1 MTGDTTLF
9 ILSFLTAASFL
20 AFLYYNWSPATVFM
34 GDTGSLNAGLILAYL
49 GMQYLNTS
57 LQTPELVYFQSSA
70 PVILVAVFII
80 PLYDTLRVFRSEE
93 HTSELQSRGHLVC
106 RLLL

>member
-1 MTGDTTLF
+1 
-9 ILSFLTAASFL
+9 
-20 AFLYYNWSPATVFM
+20 M

-80 PLYDTLRVFRSEE
+80 PLYATRRVFL
-93 HTSELQSRGHLVC
+93 TSPLNGNSPFTPVTNHIHLNFIELGLSHSQTSLL
-106 RLLL
+106 RLFLNIVTVYMSLFFS